1 MPCGIQ
7 PTDRPVAVEDVR
19 CCRCGRELAAGE
31 GAVTI
36 VGIAEKLLWLYCQ
49 ICAGSS
55 GFGREGLR

>member
-1 MPCGIQ
+1 MPYGIL
-7 PTDRPVAVEDVR
+7 PSDRPVAVESVR

-36 VGIAEKLLWLYCQ
+36 VSIAEKLLWLYCQ

-55 GFGREGLR
+55 GYERRSD